1 MKNMKITE
9 RRQQMFRL
17 PRWNELPGIDLYLD
31 QVLTLMDDWLGEY
44 MGKDGSGVM
53 TKTMVNNYVKQHI
66 IEAPVKKRYDKTAV
80 ASLFVIAILKPVY
93 TISEISLLM
102 KEAIDASDKEAS
114 YNYFCGL
121 TERAVN
127 HAFEGTEPGAE
138 MDERDPRRLFWNVCN
153 SFASQLYVRNMFL
166 KQTKDIADVS
176 K

>member
-1 MKNMKITE
+1 MWILLSMKSKPP
-9 RRQQMFRL
+9 L
-17 PRWNELPGIDLYLD
+17 C
-31 QVLTLMDDWLGEY
+31 LTSALIAATSME
-44 MGKDGSGVM
+44 MTVM
-53 TKTMVNNYVKQHI
+53 SYIPVTPVPMEVKMALAFMVNNYVKQHI

-127 HAFEGTEPGAE
+127 HASSDGSLRAQ
-138 MDERDPRRLFWNVCN
+138 RRIL
-153 SFASQLYVRNMFL
+153 S
-166 KQTKDIADVS
+166 
-176 K
+176 